1 MKFIYL
7 HGFASGPGS
16 QKARYFRDRFRENG
30 IELLVPDLAEG
41 DFENLT
47 LSRQLAVVERTAAGE
62 PSALIGSSMGG
73 YVAALYAA
81 RHKEVERAVLMAPA
95 FGFGRRWPQALGPE
109 KMEDWKRTGFLEFY
123 HYGAQAN
130 RRLSYRLVE
139 DASTYEDYPDVTQ
152 PALVFHGTHDEVVPT
167 QFSREFAS
175 NRPNVHLEELDSAHE
190 LLNVLE
196 PMWDQAC
203 PFLLK

>member
-47 LSRQLAVVERTAAGE
+47 VSGQLAVVERAAAGE
-62 PSALIGSSMGG
+62 TSALIGSSMGG
-73 YVAALYAA
+73 YVAAIYAA
-81 RHKEVERAVLMAPA
+81 RHKEVQRVVLMAPA
-95 FGFGRRWPQALGPE
+95 FGFGRRWPEALGPE
-109 KMEDWKRTGFLEFY
+109 TMEEWKRSGFLELY
-123 HYGAQAN
+123 HYGTQAN
-130 RRLSYRLVE
+130 RGISYRLVE

-152 PALVFHGTHDEVVPT
+152 PALVFHGTHDEVVPA
-167 QFSREFAS
+167 QFSRHFAS
-175 NRPNVHLEELDSAHE
+175 NRPNVHLEILDSGHE

-196 PMWDQAC
+196 PMWEQAC
-203 PFLLK
+203 PFLLR